1 MLLLEIMREF
11 PQRQSLSAPFVISK
25 FWGSIVCVHE
35 HVCVCVCVCVHGA
48 CMLQVIS
55 EQSQILSA
63 S

>member
-11 PQRQSLSAPFVISK
+11 PQRQNLSAPFAISK
-25 FWGSIVCVHE
+25 FWGPVVCVHE
-35 HVCVCVCVCVHGA
+35 HVCVCVHGA